1 MSIECLFRGGF
12 VRFVKVARLLLLTIL
27 LGVSRVQVAYADY
40 PQALTNNPEGL
51 VDTKTIQ
58 DLPPPPNVPPMP
70 PSPKEIDT
78 KTRNLLQTRA
88 QTAASMTAASKL
100 EKEIYQL
107 HFQGRLNDAHAFA
120 LEQQIIARKEK
131 LPGVD
136 QTEIVNSLMYEAGYI
151 PLNESSRA
159 VAIYRQALVIA
170 RKQLPA
176 EKKLLLDLQGRMV
189 RSLMLSHATRK
200 EIEEVCP
207 QCPQCKSQ
215 SFVIPIYGFMP
226 MVPSQINGDYEVR
239 ACTDQS
245 PQNWYCKKCK
255 GAFYPY
261 KFDKSLTNSQESNK

>member
-1 MSIECLFRGGF
+1 MSSECFFRGGF

-27 LGVSRVQVAYADY
+27 LGVSRAHVAYANY
-40 PQALTNNPEGL
+40 PQALTNNPAGT
-51 VDTKTIQ
+51 VDSKTVQ

-70 PSPKEIDT
+70 PSPKEIGT
-78 KTRNLLQTRA
+78 KARSLLQTRA
-88 QTAASMTAASKL
+88 QTAASMTAATKL

-107 HFQGRLNDAHAFA
+107 HFQCRLNDAHAFA
-120 LEQQIIARKEK
+120 LEQQLMARKEK
-131 LPGVD
+131 LPD
-136 QTEIVNSLMYEAGYI
+136 ISQTEIVNSLMYEAGYI

-159 VAIYRQALVIA
+159 VAIYRQALPIA

-176 EKKLLLDLQGRMV
+176 EHKLLLDLQNRMV
-189 RSLMLSHATRK
+189 RSLMLSHASRK

-207 QCPQCKSQ
+207 QCPHCKSQ

-226 MVPSQINGDYEVR
+226 MQPNQINGDYEVR

-245 PQNWYCKKCK
+245 PQNWYCKHCK

-261 KFDKSLTNSQESNK
+261 KIDKSLTNSQENK